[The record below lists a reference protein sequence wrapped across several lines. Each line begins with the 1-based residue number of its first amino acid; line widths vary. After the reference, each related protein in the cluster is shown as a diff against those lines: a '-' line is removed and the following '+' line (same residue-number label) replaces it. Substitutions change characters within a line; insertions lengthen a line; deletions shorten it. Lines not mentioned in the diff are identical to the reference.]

1 MINRGNCHCSGLN
14 TEYTEECEFEQIQ
27 ILLVAGGGQ
36 QWQQSTEAEI
46 MLILLCIFVS
56 NW

>member
-46 MLILLCIFVS
+46 MLILLSIFVS